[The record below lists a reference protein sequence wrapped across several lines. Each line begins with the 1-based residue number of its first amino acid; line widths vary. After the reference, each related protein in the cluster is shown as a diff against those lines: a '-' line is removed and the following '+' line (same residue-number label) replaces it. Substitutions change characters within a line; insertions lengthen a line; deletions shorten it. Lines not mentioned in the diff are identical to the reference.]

1 MYFLLSGFLI
11 GLGILEGII
20 TYLGY
25 YSKLPIEW
33 KYFNSVW
40 GVYESLL
47 FATCYL
53 LVAYLSIRQGLQEK

>member
-1 MYFLLSGFLI
+1 MYFLFSGILI

-20 TYLGY
+20 AYLGY
-25 YSKLPIEW
+25 YSKLPMEL
-33 KYFNSVW
+33 KYFNSIY